1 MAYKD
6 SFKNQNWLL
15 PLSIKQMIP
24 ENHICF
30 FVEEFADNLD
40 FSEFD
45 LKFEGAG
52 APAYHPRILAKI
64 LLQGMLS
71 KERSSR
77 KIASACRENF
87 VFMYL
92 AEKLN
97 PDFRTICRFRRENAN
112 FLKQVF
118 KETIKLAS
126 EYNLLDLSFIAI
138 DGTTMK
144 ANANKKRTLKKEQ
157 ISKLDEIVDKLV
169 EEDLK
174 QDELDEK
181 LDEENLTHMDKRDFK
196 KIVSGYKRTK
206 NKEKIKEKLEKVK
219 EEIAKDEKLKKVSL
233 TDPESRMMQNKQRV
247 RELSYNTQLSVDKN
261 QIIVAADVCQ
271 DGHDAHQLIPQIEN
285 VKENVELTGEEKF
298 SADCGYSDAE
308 NIKYCEEN
316 GIGLFVPSR
325 AQAQKFDGKEE
336 SLNHD
341 KYEYDEEKDE
351 LVVGEARFKRRGGY
365 ARKDGRKIAT
375 FYNNEL
381 KKKKDVPEFFRER
394 LRMRDKMDSVEGRT
408 IYAFRK
414 ITVEPVIG
422 QIKENLG
429 FRQFCLRGL
438 DGVRIEVNIVAS
450 VHNLKKIWNR
460 LRERKEVLEINEGF
474 DGKILDFVIFI
485 RFYFEIDLIV
495 GRP

>member
-1 MAYKD
+1 MSYIN

-30 FVEEFADNLD
+30 FVEEFVENLD

-64 LLQGMLS
+64 ILQGMLS

-92 AEKLN
+92 AEKVN
-97 PDFRTICRFRRENAN
+97 PDFRTICRFRRENAD
-112 FLKQVF
+112 FLKLVF
-118 KETIKLAS
+118 KETVKLAS
-126 EYNLLDLSFIAI
+126 EYNLVDLSFIAI

-144 ANANKKRTLKKEQ
+144 ANANKKRVLKKEQ
-157 ISKLDEIVDKLV
+157 LANLDFVVDKLV

-174 QDELDEK
+174 QDEIDEK
-181 LDEENLTHMDKRDFK
+181 LNEENLTHMDKRDFK
-196 KIVSGYKRTK
+196 KIVSEYRRVKD
-206 NKEKIKEKLEKVK
+206 KEKIKKKLEKVK
-219 EEIAKDEKLKKVSL
+219 EEVKNDEKLKKVSL

-247 RELSYNTQLSVDKN
+247 RELSYNVQFSVDKN
-261 QIIVAADVCQ
+261 QMILATDVCQ
-271 DGHDAHQLIPQIEN
+271 DGHDVKQLIPQIEN
-285 VKENVELTGEEKF
+285 IAENVDFNNAKI

-308 NIKYCEEN
+308 NIKYCEDK
-316 GIGLFVPSR
+316 GINLFVPSR

-341 KYEYDEEKDE
+341 KYEYDLEKDE
-351 LVVGEARFKRRGGY
+351 LVFEGNRYRRRGSY
-365 ARKDGRKIAT
+365 KRKDGRKIVS
-375 FYNNEL
+375 FYCENL
-381 KKKKDVPEFFRER
+381 RKKKDVPEFFRER
-394 LRMRDKMDSVEGRT
+394 LRMRDKMETAEARRT
-408 IYAFRK
+408 YGFRK

-422 QIKENLG
+422 QIKENFG
-429 FRQFCLRGL
+429 FRQFCLQGL
-438 DGVRIEVNIVAS
+438 EGVQVEINIVAIA
-450 VHNLKKIWNR
+450 HNLKKIWRRRTGMRVN
-460 LRERKEVLEINEGF
+460 LKGYCEKNFDLEIFGWAWKLV
-474 DGKILDFVIFI
+474 GKI
-485 RFYFEIDLIV
+485 
-495 GRP
+495 